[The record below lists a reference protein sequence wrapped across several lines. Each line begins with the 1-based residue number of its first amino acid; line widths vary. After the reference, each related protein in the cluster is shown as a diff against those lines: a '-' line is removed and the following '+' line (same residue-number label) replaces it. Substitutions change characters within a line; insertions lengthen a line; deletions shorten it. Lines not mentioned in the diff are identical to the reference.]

1 MSTMPI
7 DGHPLT
13 QRRLQFIGIG
23 VNKLTFKSII
33 IINRQTTTAKAYY
46 RGFPPGN
53 TLEAFESLYAQLQGP
68 RDW

>member
-7 DGHPLT
+7 DNHLLT

-23 VNKLTFKSII
+23 VNKLTIKSII
-33 IINRQTTTAKAYY
+33 IINRQTTTVKSLLS
-46 RGFPPGN
+46 GVS